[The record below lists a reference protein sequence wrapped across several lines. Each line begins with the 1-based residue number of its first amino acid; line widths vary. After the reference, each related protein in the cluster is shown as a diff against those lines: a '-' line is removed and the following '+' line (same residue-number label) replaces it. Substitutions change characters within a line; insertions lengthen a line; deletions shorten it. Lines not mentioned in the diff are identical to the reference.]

1 MAEAGIL
8 FDDVLREFPEIHR
21 WLAEDG
27 SIKRNPASEKEIF
40 KVLNEKEN
48 ELTEEEAEELNNFQ
62 VESDDEV
69 LEISDALKS
78 RKKPKISVSKRHQVD
93 FIPATSCEIDDYF
106 LWPKMLTV
114 KSVKDSNSKL

>member
-1 MAEAGIL
+1 MAEA
-8 FDDVLREFPEIHR
+8 DVLREFPEIHR

-40 KVLNEKEN
+40 KVLNEIEN
-48 ELTEEEAEELNNFQ
+48 ELTEEEAEELDNFQ

-114 KSVKDSNSKL
+114 KSVKDSNSNSKL

>member
-1 MAEAGIL
+1 MMFRVNFRRSI
-8 FDDVLREFPEIHR
+8 
-21 WLAEDG
+21 WLAEDC

-78 RKKPKISVSKRHQVD
+78 RKKPKISVSKVHQ
-93 FIPATSCEIDDYF
+93 A
-106 LWPKMLTV
+106 
-114 KSVKDSNSKL
+114 

>member
-1 MAEAGIL
+1 LAEAGIL
-8 FDDVLREFPEIHR
+8 FDDVLREFPEIH
-21 WLAEDG
+21 DG

-78 RKKPKISVSKRHQVD
+78 RKKPKISESKVHQ
-93 FIPATSCEIDDYF
+93 A
-106 LWPKMLTV
+106 
-114 KSVKDSNSKL
+114 

>member
-1 MAEAGIL
+1 MKTYIN
-8 FDDVLREFPEIHR
+8 D
-21 WLAEDG
+21 
-27 SIKRNPASEKEIF
+27 KEIARILHDWKYRGF
-40 KVLNEKEN
+40 VVANVF
-48 ELTEEEAEELNNFQ
+48 TEEEAEELNNFQ